1 MNRPIKI
8 AAFTVYF
15 LALLLVSGKLFFEK
29 QFDAAVSSVM
39 KSFSSTK
46 AQTLVIGFSEPMLSF
61 DPLAND
67 TGSRTR
73 LLHIYEALVRVTPDL
88 QIEPALAASFG
99 SPDDLTWEFRLRP
112 NVLFHDGKKLTLD
125 DVIYSLQE
133 AAENPNSGV
142 KDLASTIKEIKKM
155 DDQIFQIVTSSP
167 DPLLL
172 QKLSYML
179 IFPKN
184 AAATNR
190 VGTGP
195 YMLEKNEG
203 GTLQLKRFANYWD
216 KLAPFDTAILKTFAS
231 KKDKIAA
238 LGDGTVDLI
247 ANVPPDSARDFSYS
261 GFTLKT
267 LPSLE
272 VNFLMFNFDRTFKSL
287 KLREAVA
294 DALKI
299 RDIVKLT
306 QGFAVP
312 ATQFVGNG
320 TFGYD
325 PSIKFREP
333 DVQKAEELVKELANF
348 SRIKTTLDLPKGL
361 EVFGAAV
368 KDQLAKVGI
377 DVELIFLT
385 PVELSEKIKRRQSD
399 FYFFGWRTDLG
410 DAADFLTAVVHS
422 PAGNFGQYNGSNYRS
437 SEADRLIEL
446 SAETI
451 KSDKRLEKLRAVMRK
466 ITVDD
471 IIGVPLFSQEVLY
484 GVSDKIKWQPRVDGY
499 ILAQEVKM

>member
-1 MNRPIKI
+1 MNRSIKI

-29 QFDAAVSSVM
+29 RFDAAVSYVG
-39 KSFSSTK
+39 KYFSSTK
-46 AQTLVIGFSEPMLSF
+46 AQTLVIGFSEPMLSL
-61 DPLAND
+61 DPLGND

-73 LLHIYEALVRVTPDL
+73 LLHIYEALVKITPDL
-88 QIEPALAASFG
+88 QVEPALAASFG
-99 SPDDLTWEFRLRP
+99 VLDDLTWEFRLRP
-112 NVLFHDGKKLTLD
+112 NVLFHDGARLTLD
-125 DVIYSLQE
+125 DVFYSLRE

-142 KDLASTIKEIKKM
+142 KDLASTIKEIKKVDGQM
-155 DDQIFQIVTSSP
+155 FQIITLSP

-184 AAATNR
+184 AVSTNH

-195 YMLEKNEG
+195 YMLEKNDG
-203 GTLQLKRFANYWD
+203 GTLQLKRFENYWD
-216 KLAPFDTAILKTFAS
+216 KKAPFDTAVLKTFSS
-231 KKDKIAA
+231 KSDKIAA
-238 LGDGTVDLI
+238 LNGKTVDLV
-247 ANVPPDSARDFSYS
+247 ANVPPDAARDFNYS
-261 GFTLKT
+261 GFALKT

-272 VNFLMFNFDRTFKSL
+272 INFLMFNFDRTFKSL

-294 DALKI
+294 NALKI
-299 RDIVKLT
+299 KDLVKLT
-306 QGFAVP
+306 HGFAAP

-320 TFGYD
+320 IFGYD
-325 PSIKFREP
+325 PSINFREP
-333 DVQKAEELVKELANF
+333 DAQKAEELIKEVANF

-361 EVFGAAV
+361 EVFGAAI
-368 KDQLAKVGI
+368 KEQLKRVGI
-377 DVELIFLT
+377 DVELVFLN
-385 PVELSEKIKRRQSD
+385 PVELSDKIRRRQSD

-422 PAGNFGQYNGSNYRS
+422 PSGDFGQYNGGNYRS
-437 SEADRLIEL
+437 AEADRLIEL
-446 SAETI
+446 SMETI
-451 KSDKRLEKLRAVMRK
+451 KSDRRLQRLRAVMKK

-471 IIGVPLFSQEVLY
+471 IIGVPLFAQEVLY
-484 GVSDKIKWQPRVDGY
+484 GVSDRIKWQPRVDGY